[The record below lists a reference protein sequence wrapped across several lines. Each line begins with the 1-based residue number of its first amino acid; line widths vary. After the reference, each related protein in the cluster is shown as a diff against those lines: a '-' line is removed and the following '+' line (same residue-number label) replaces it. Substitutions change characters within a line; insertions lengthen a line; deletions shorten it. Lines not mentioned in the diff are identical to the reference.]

1 MNIKETSISRRSQ
14 LLDLLNQFC
23 RVMESIHF
31 SRTSI
36 DFEGKDF
43 FGGSSGIKLSIYML
57 KMAKSFLRTESGL
70 TSRFMC
76 RIKTIWIA
84 S

>member
-1 MNIKETSISRRSQ
+1 
-14 LLDLLNQFC
+14 
-23 RVMESIHF
+23 
-31 SRTSI
+31 
-36 DFEGKDF
+36 
-43 FGGSSGIKLSIYML
+43 ML